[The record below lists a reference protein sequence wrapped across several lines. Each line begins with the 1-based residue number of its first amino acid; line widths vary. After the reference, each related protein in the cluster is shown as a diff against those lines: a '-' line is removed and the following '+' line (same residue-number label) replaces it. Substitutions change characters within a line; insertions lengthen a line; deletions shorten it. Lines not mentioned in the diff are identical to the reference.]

1 MKNIFKKIY
10 LTLFCL
16 FPFVTTACYKMNSRI
31 YDESHYTCF
40 LGEKVVD
47 IYGNYIII
55 NNVSY
60 LSNDKYDNGKVDHY
74 FALNL
79 ETNLLIEDLISY
91 EGTLCR
97 VKTDWIR
104 PSFYSDNKLYF
115 SLTDELHEF
124 ICGGKEEIGEI
135 VFPEPGS
142 RSDNQEEAYNV
153 YFLLGP
159 LNFGATYDDSGK
171 TGYMRDVQLRMRILK

>member
-60 LSNDKYDNGKVDHY
+60 LLAYGPCSHLV
-74 FALNL
+74 
-79 ETNLLIEDLISY
+79 
-91 EGTLCR
+91 
-97 VKTDWIR
+97 
-104 PSFYSDNKLYF
+104 
-115 SLTDELHEF
+115 
-124 ICGGKEEIGEI
+124 
-135 VFPEPGS
+135 PERLWHVS
-142 RSDNQEEAYNV
+142 
-153 YFLLGP
+153 LLGFLFISFF
-159 LNFGATYDDSGK
+159 LNH
-171 TGYMRDVQLRMRILK
+171 LK